1 MPSLHDVLNET
12 LVTLFNR
19 ILKIEEQSLRYD
31 EFRDLSVTEIH
42 TIEAI
47 GLRGQKTMSE
57 VAAKL
62 EITVGT
68 LTTAITRLVK
78 KGYAERERRED
89 DRRVVRVKLTKKG
102 QLVYRL
108 HEKYH
113 HDMVK
118 EVIAFLTEEEEKVL
132 IKGLERLNDFF
143 LQQLEQGGKS

>member
-1 MPSLHDVLNET
+1 MQELHKLLNET

-19 ILKIEEQSLRYD
+19 IVKLEGKALRYD
-31 EFRDLSVTEIH
+31 EFKDLSVTEIH

-47 GLRGQKTMSE
+47 GLRDTKTMSE

-68 LTTAITRLVK
+68 LTTAINKLVK
-78 KGYAERERRED
+78 KGYVNRERNEV
-89 DRRVVRVKLTKKG
+89 DRRVVSIRLTKKG

-113 HDMVK
+113 AQMIHNVVQMMS
-118 EVIAFLTEEEEKVL
+118 EEEEQIF
-132 IKGLERLNDFF
+132 IKGIERLNEYFLRQ
-143 LQQLEQGGKS
+143 LQQGG